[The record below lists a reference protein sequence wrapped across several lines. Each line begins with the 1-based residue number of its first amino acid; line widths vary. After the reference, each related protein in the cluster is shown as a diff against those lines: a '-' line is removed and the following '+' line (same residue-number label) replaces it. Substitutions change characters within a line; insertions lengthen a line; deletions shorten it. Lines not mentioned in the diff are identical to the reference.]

1 MKNLLVIST
10 AATAIT
16 ISCPSANAKMFR
28 MTCTPTASAP
38 YTVAYDSDAGVS
50 YITSQSG
57 VTRKYHVLDVK
68 DKSDV
73 HVLYVATKAPNQTR
87 MVYLAFDYSGD
98 EDDVSAIRVIDRASD
113 KRDKCAFIA
122 APQQGPQSDQ
132 EHQQESP
139 AESTPP
145 VSSENQ
151 LKIEQE
157 KTKQAQADAKK
168 KEEERKI
175 TEAEQKR
182 RESELKAEGEKEK
195 REAEKRDQQFELQTN
210 REHEEARNR
219 AQQLEIQKMR
229 EQHELE
235 FQNTVHTLL
244 AIVIPVFGCVLL
256 GVIFITAIKRRARE
270 KAKFTRG
277 QRMMDERGP
286 TWLALPELLLTTI
299 LNFRKI
305 LTPDFFA
312 LSEAIWEVVGT
323 VCLSLFVGLLFVSG
337 LFVSVEINSLRLGF
351 GTVALAVS
359 LSFSMQSIGGFFVC
373 LMSLF

>member
-1 MKNLLVIST
+1 MKNLLVLST

-68 DKSDV
+68 DKSNV

-87 MVYLAFDYSGD
+87 TVYLAFDYSGD
-98 EDDVSAIRVIDRASD
+98 DHDVSAIRVKDRTSD
-113 KRDKCAFIA
+113 KRDKCAFIPADIPAEA

-132 EHQQESP
+132 KHQQQSP
-139 AESTPP
+139 PELAPP
-145 VSSENQ
+145 VSSED
-151 LKIEQE
+151 LLEIEKE

-168 KEEERKI
+168 EEEKRKK
-175 TEAEQKR
+175 TEADQKG
-182 RESELKAEGEKEK
+182 RESEQKAEEEKEK
-195 REAEKRDQQFELQTN
+195 REAEKRNQQFELQKF
-210 REHEEARNR
+210 REQEEARNR
-219 AQQLEIQKMR
+219 AQQLEIQKIR

-244 AIVIPVFGCVLL
+244 AIVIPVFGCALL

-270 KAKFTRG
+270 KAK
-277 QRMMDERGP
+277 
-286 TWLALPELLLTTI
+286 LPGDNE
-299 LNFRKI
+299 
-305 LTPDFFA
+305 
-312 LSEAIWEVVGT
+312 
-323 VCLSLFVGLLFVSG
+323 
-337 LFVSVEINSLRLGF
+337 
-351 GTVALAVS
+351 
-359 LSFSMQSIGGFFVC
+359 
-373 LMSLF
+373 